1 MRPGRRRCS
10 EFSGFAL
17 RLRCSRMPAL
27 PQTDTLLLDVHEF
40 VRQTRR
46 TFCGVGCETT
56 SAEEDVRA
64 DCKGVGMSVGRQSRC
79 IVVRVHANI
88 GKARTQPRLHGTA
101 QRRRQRLMVGLA
113 AWTASA
119 ASAPPGQRRHKGLAY

>member
-64 DCKGVGMSVGRQSRC
+64 DCKGVGMSVGPNRAALSSVCTRTSAKLAPSRDSME
-79 IVVRVHANI
+79 
-88 GKARTQPRLHGTA
+88 PRSGA
-101 QRRRQRLMVGLA
+101 GNA
-113 AWTASA
+113 
-119 ASAPPGQRRHKGLAY
+119 